1 MVSQAADWESFTS
14 LELIS
19 MKTLDALPLQVLE
32 GHFLL
37 VLVPQCNNLV
47 DNITQNYIIILH
59 SYLVQECL
67 GHLELWTE
75 FGDRRLDGERGRVR
89 IVEGGGEHPG
99 AEVEAEGIV
108 R

>member
-1 MVSQAADWESFTS
+1 MCLTTAKNSADCRASTS
-14 LELIS
+14 TWRGSNCGKRYTVKKENLI
-19 MKTLDALPLQVLE
+19 
-32 GHFLL
+32 F
-37 VLVPQCNNLV
+37 LVPQCNNLV
-47 DNITQNYIIILH
+47 DNITQNYKIILH

-89 IVEGGGEHPG
+89 IVEGGGEHSG